1 MNQIYD
7 VLKASVDPIC
17 IVFILLVIAFF
28 VVLRSA
34 KKKSGALVLLLAIVL
49 LYGFSI
55 EPVSNYLSWNLEKD
69 YIQERPNPGKT
80 SVDVVVV
87 LGGGVYD
94 IRTLGETFP
103 HRETTARVVHG
114 VQMFKTYKARQLV
127 CAGKGERQITEAAV
141 MARLAEDLG
150 VPKEKI
156 RPDEKSGNTYEHAV
170 EFDKMFSD
178 KNIRIGLVTS
188 AFHMKRSEIE
198 FRKYFK
204 NVTPLPAGYLYSS
217 PAGTPALRYIPQSV
231 RLFDNALILR
241 EFVGRLWYSMKSGE

>member
-7 VLKASVDPIC
+7 VFKAFVDPVF
-17 IVFILLVIAFF
+17 IVFILLIIAFV

-69 YIQERPNPGKT
+69 CIQERTNPEKT
-80 SVDVVVV
+80 PVDVVVV

-94 IRTLGETFP
+94 IRALGETFP
-103 HRETTARVVHG
+103 RRETTARVVHG
-114 VQMFKTYKARQLV
+114 VQMFRTCKARQLV
-127 CAGKGERQITEAAV
+127 CAGKGIGQVTEAAV
-141 MARLAEDLG
+141 MARMAEDLG

-156 RPDEKSGNTYEHAV
+156 RLDEKSENTYQHAV
-170 EFDKMFSD
+170 ELDKMFAD

-188 AFHMKRSEIE
+188 AYHMKRSEIE
-198 FRKYFK
+198 FGKYFK
-204 NVTPLPAGYLYSS
+204 NVTLLPAGYLYSS
-217 PAGTPALRYIPQSV
+217 LSDPALIRCIPQSE
-231 RLFDNALILR
+231 RLADNTLILR
-241 EFVGRLWYSMKSGE
+241 EFIGRLWYSMKQ

>member
-7 VLKASVDPIC
+7 VLRASVDPIF
-17 IVFILLVIAFF
+17 IVFFLLIIAFV

-69 YIQERPNPGKT
+69 YIQARPNPEKT
-80 SVDVVVV
+80 SLDVVVV

-103 HRETTARVVHG
+103 GRETAVRVAYA
-114 VQMFKTYKARQLV
+114 VQMLKTYKAKQLV
-127 CAGKGERQITEAAV
+127 CSGKGERQITEAAV
-141 MARLAEDLG
+141 MARMAEDLG

-156 RPDEKSGNTYEHAV
+156 RLDEKSENTYEHAAQL
-170 EFDKMFSD
+170 DKMFSD

-204 NVTPLPAGYLYSS
+204 NVTPLPADYLYSS

-231 RLFDNALILR
+231 RLFDNTLILR
-241 EFVGRLWYSMKSGE
+241 EFVGRLWYSVKSGG

>member
-7 VLKASVDPIC
+7 VFRASIDPIC

-69 YIQERPNPGKT
+69 YIQAKPIPEKT
-80 SVDVVVV
+80 LLDVVVV
-87 LGGGVYD
+87 LGGGAYD

-103 HRETTARVVHG
+103 GRETAVRVVHA
-114 VQMFKTYKARQLV
+114 VQMLKTYKAKQLV
-127 CAGKGERQITEAAV
+127 CSGKGERQITEAAV
-141 MARLAEDLG
+141 MARMAKDLG
-150 VPKEKI
+150 VPGEKI
-156 RPDEKSGNTYEHAV
+156 RLDEKSENTYQHAV
-170 EFDKMFSD
+170 ELDKMFSD

-188 AFHMKRSEIE
+188 AYHMKRSEME

-204 NVTPLPAGYLYSS
+204 NVITLPASYLYSS

-231 RLFDNALILR
+231 RLFDNTLILR
-241 EFVGRLWYSMKSGE
+241 EFVGRLWYKIK

>member
-7 VLKASVDPIC
+7 VFRASVDPIF
-17 IVFILLVIAFF
+17 IVFILLIIAFV

-69 YIQERPNPGKT
+69 YIQEKPIPEKT
-80 SVDVVVV
+80 SLDVVVV

-94 IRTLGETFP
+94 IRALGKTLPG
-103 HRETTARVVHG
+103 RETTVRVVHG
-114 VQMFKTYKARQLV
+114 VQMLKAYKARQLV
-127 CAGKGERQITEAAV
+127 CAGKGSRQITEAAV
-141 MARLAEDLG
+141 MARMAEDLG

-156 RPDEKSGNTYEHAV
+156 RLDEKSENTYQHAV
-170 EFDKMFSD
+170 ELDKMFSD

-188 AFHMKRSEIE
+188 AYHMKRSEVE
-198 FRKYFK
+198 FLKYFK
-204 NVTPLPAGYLYSS
+204 NVTTLPSGYLYSS

-231 RLFDNALILR
+231 RLFDNTLILR
-241 EFVGRLWYSMKSGE
+241 EFVGRLWYRIKG

>member
-7 VLKASVDPIC
+7 VFKAFVDPVF
-17 IVFILLVIAFF
+17 IVFILLIIAFV

-69 YIQERPNPGKT
+69 YIQAKPIPEKT
-80 SVDVVVV
+80 SLDVVVV

-94 IRTLGETFP
+94 IRALGETFP
-103 HRETTARVVHG
+103 CRETTARVVHA
-114 VQMFKTYKARQLV
+114 VQMLKTYKAKQLV
-127 CAGKGERQITEAAV
+127 CAGKGEMQITEAAV
-141 MARLAEDLG
+141 MARMAEDLG

-156 RPDEKSGNTYEHAV
+156 RLDEKSENTYQHAV
-170 EFDKMFSD
+170 ELDKMFAD

-198 FRKYFK
+198 FGKYFK

-217 PAGTPALRYIPQSV
+217 LSDPALIRCIPQSE
-231 RLFDNALILR
+231 RLADNTLILR
-241 EFVGRLWYSMKSGE
+241 EFIGRLWYSIKQ